1 MNVSTELL
9 VALQSRQDRVRNLC
23 ILAHVDHG
31 KTTLSDHLIGSN
43 GLIHPRMQGELR
55 YLDSRE
61 DEQARGITMKASAI
75 SLLYVPGA
83 ATRPE
88 GPKSLPDAAKLSD
101 GYLVNLID
109 SPGHVDFCSEVSTAA
124 RLSDGALV
132 VVDAVEGV
140 CIQTHA
146 VLRQA
151 YEEKVKPVLVINKLD
166 RLILELR
173 LSPEEAYGRLRDIV
187 THANMVLSAFASE
200 RYLREADAVLATDQA
215 RADQQ
220 AAAAAAQEGDED
232 GAGGAN
238 GGGAAAAPAEEEEEG
253 DAFDPVVG
261 SVAFGSAA
269 DGWAF
274 RLDQFAEMYAEK
286 LGCKPEA
293 LVRGLWGDWAFSPK
307 DKRVVRSARKGGGG
321 GGKLKPMFVQF
332 ALEPIWK
339 AYSVC
344 DPGEDVGGVLGA
356 IVRSRGL
363 GGLVPHKAL
372 EHPDPRQALRSVLRA
387 WLPLSEAVLGM
398 AAAQLPSPPAAAPVR
413 APRLLGG
420 PPGSPPPPGLP
431 DHAAQELARLEACV
445 ARSDASPSAPLVVYV
460 SKMVAVP
467 RGLLPRLPGETAATH
482 GSQDHDEVFLGFG
495 RVFSGVARPGS
506 RVHVLSGAYN
516 PAAPTCQ
523 RQSAVLG
530 PVYMMMGRALER
542 VEQVPAGSVLAI
554 AGLDTAVLK
563 SATLTSTPACRP
575 LAPLMFQ
582 AAAIVMVAVEPAHP
596 SDLPALMRGLQLL
609 NRADPFVE
617 ISVLDSGEHVL
628 GAAGEVHLG
637 TCIKDLRERFARVEL
652 RVSPPLVAF
661 RESVF
666 CPSEL
671 PEGTP
676 LGGLAGGLKPPRV
689 VEATTPNGCCAVRV
703 RAAPLP
709 GGVAGALDGRPEL
722 LRRVLVDGEGRA
734 GTGTG
739 TAGEAGTATSASAA
753 AASSSSP
760 SSSSSLVSE
769 LEALRSELR
778 AAARAAGPQQE
789 ARVLALLER
798 AWLLGPKRIGP
809 NLLLAPPRRQ
819 NEAAAAA
826 ASGSSAAAATA
837 TTSGGSTATES
848 LFDVPAN
855 SVVRAAKATAKA
867 SAPGAPGAAAAAA
880 AAAVAGTTADAPP
893 SEADGGDAAAA
904 APPSARIDL
913 RLGSPVAALAL
924 GLISEEDARSYGGDG
939 DVGTAAAAALAAAE
953 AAAASGCDVGAAEA
967 LRHVVASVESGVVAG
982 FQIATASGP
991 LCEEPLWGVA
1001 FELEVRLQQPQQP
1014 QQQPG
1019 GVSGAGST
1027 QDAEAAQANGGSGSG
1042 QQQQPATP
1050 NGGESSASGSGS
1062 ASAAPWSGRLDLQ
1075 EDVYGPF
1082 SGQVMTAVALACRRA
1097 VMEADSRLV
1106 EAQYLCQLTA
1116 SAEALSGM
1124 YAVLGRRRARI
1135 LREEMREGSD
1145 TFLVS
1150 CYLPAEASFG
1160 LADEMRRRSSGAA
1173 SASLMLSH
1181 WERLQVDPFFVPTTE
1196 EEREEHGEDA
1206 SGLTNLARRLIDAV
1220 RRRKGL
1226 AVEEKVVARAT
1237 KQRTLKRNV

>member
-9 VALQSRQDRVRNLC
+9 VALQSKQDRVRNLC

-124 RLSDGALV
+124 RLCDGGLV

-151 YEEKVKPVLVINKLD
+151 YEEKVRPVLMINKLD

-173 LSPEEAYGRLRDIV
+173 MSPEEAYGRLRDIV
-187 THANMVLSAFASE
+187 THANMIWSAFASE
-200 RYLREADAVLATDQA
+200 KYLREADAVLALEAA
-215 RADQQ
+215 RADQAE
-220 AAAAAAQEGDED
+220 AAAAAARA
-232 GAGGAN
+232 AGGEAS
-238 GGGAAAAPAEEEEEG
+238 GEAEEQEAEAEEG
-253 DAFDPVVG
+253 DAFDAVAG

-274 RLDQFAEMYAEK
+274 RLSQFAEMYAEK

-307 DKRVVRSARKGGGG
+307 DKRVVRANKRGGGS
-321 GGKLKPMFVQF
+321 KALKPMFVQF

-339 AYSVC
+339 AYTVC
-344 DPGEDVGGVLGA
+344 DAGEDVAGTLGA

-363 GGLVPHKAL
+363 SHLVPPKAL
-372 EHPDPRQALRSVLRA
+372 EHGDPRQALRSVLRA

-398 AAAQLPSPPAAAPVR
+398 AAAQLPSPAAAAAFR

-420 PPGSPPPPGLP
+420 PPGGPPPPGLP
-431 DHAAQELARLEACV
+431 ERAAAELARVEAAV
-445 ARSDASPSAPLVVYV
+445 ASSDAGEEAPLVVYV

-467 RGLLPRLPGETAATH
+467 VGLLPRAPGEPAPVTAP
-482 GSQDHDEVFLGFG
+482 GHDEVFLGFG
-495 RVFSGVARPGS
+495 RVYSGVARPGQ

-516 PAAPTCQ
+516 PASPAAQ
-523 RQSAVLG
+523 RQSVVLG
-530 PVYMMMGRALER
+530 GVYMMMGRALER
-542 VEQVPAGSVLAI
+542 VDKVPAGNVLAI
-554 AGLDTAVLK
+554 AGLETAVLK
-563 SATLTSTPACRP
+563 SATLASTPACRP

-596 SDLPALMRGLQLL
+596 SDLPALVRGLQLL

-637 TCIKDLRERFARVEL
+637 TCIKDLTERFARVEL

-661 RESVF
+661 RETVF

-671 PEGTP
+671 PESAP
-676 LGGLAGGLKPPRV
+676 LGGLVGGLKPVRV
-689 VEATTPNGCCAVRV
+689 VEAVTPNSACVVRV
-703 RAAPLP
+703 RALPLT
-709 GGVAGALDGRPEL
+709 GGLAGALDGRPEL
-722 LRRVLVDGEGRA
+722 LRRVLVDGEGRDGVKEDGSNGA
-734 GTGTG
+734 
-739 TAGEAGTATSASAA
+739 AAAATSASAMA
-753 AASSSSP
+753 A
-760 SSSSSLVSE
+760 E
-769 LEALRSELR
+769 LEALRAEL
-778 AAARAAGPQQE
+778 AAQARAAGPLQE
-789 ARVLALLER
+789 ARLQQLLQR

-809 NLLLAPPRRQ
+809 NLLLAPPADA
-819 NEAAAAA
+819 E
-826 ASGSSAAAATA
+826 S
-837 TTSGGSTATES
+837 S
-848 LFDVPAN
+848 LFSVPA
-855 SVVRAAKATAKA
+855 SAVTRAAKVTSKTV
-867 SAPGAPGAAAAAA
+867 GPGAAGA
-880 AAAVAGTTADAPP
+880 AAAVAAAEAGAAGATATDL
-893 SEADGGDAAAA
+893 ADGAA
-904 APPSARIDL
+904 APAPVARLDL
-913 RLGSPVAALAL
+913 RLGSPLAACSL
-924 GLISEEDARSYGGDG
+924 GLVPSSSGSETNGTGGG
-939 DVGTAAAAALAAAE
+939 AAA
-953 AAAASGCDVGAAEA
+953 GAADEA
-967 LRHVVASVESGVVAG
+967 EQWPEAVRHMVSSVESGVVAG
-982 FQIATASGP
+982 FQLATSSGP

-1001 FELEVRLQQPQQP
+1001 FELEVRLQQPASSQGAAA
-1014 QQQPG
+1014 G
-1019 GVSGAGST
+1019 G
-1027 QDAEAAQANGGSGSG
+1027 DEAAAAADGGADG
-1042 QQQQPATP
+1042 A
-1050 NGGESSASGSGS
+1050 S
-1062 ASAAPWSGRLDLQ
+1062 ASAAADWASRLELQ

-1082 SGQVMTAVALACRRA
+1082 SGQVMTAVALACRSA
-1097 VMEADSRLV
+1097 VMEADARLV

-1124 YAVLGRRRARI
+1124 YAVLNRRRARI

-1160 LADEMRRRSSGAA
+1160 LADEMRRKSSGAA

-1196 EEREEHGEDA
+1196 EEREEHGEDG
-1206 SGLTNLARRLIDAV
+1206 SGLTNLARRLVDAV

-1226 AVEEKVVARAT
+1226 PVEEKVVQRAT

>member
-1 MNVSTELL
+1 
-9 VALQSRQDRVRNLC
+9 RVRNLC

-75 SLLYVPGA
+75 SLLY
-83 ATRPE
+83 
-88 GPKSLPDAAKLSD
+88 LSS
-101 GYLVNLID
+101 GYLINLID

-173 LSPEEAYGRLRDIV
+173 LTPEEAYGRLRSIV
-187 THANMVLSAFASE
+187 THANMILSAFASE
-200 RYLREADAVLATDQA
+200 RYLREADAVLA
-215 RADQQ
+215 
-220 AAAAAAQEGDED
+220 EEE
-232 GAGGAN
+232 
-238 GGGAAAAPAEEEEEG
+238 EEEEEG
-253 DAFDPVVG
+253 DAFDPVAG

-286 LGCKPEA
+286 LGCKTEA

-307 DKRVVRSARKGGGG
+307 DKRVVRTSRKGGGAG

-363 GGLVPHKAL
+363 GGLVPTKAL

-398 AAAQLPSPPAAAPVR
+398 AAAQLPSPAAAAPVR

-431 DHAAQELARLEACV
+431 LHAAQELARLEACV
-445 ARSDASPSAPLVVYV
+445 ARSDASASAPLVVYV

-467 RGLLPRLPGETAATH
+467 RGLLPRAPGEGAAGALTH
-482 GSQDHDEVFLGFG
+482 GSHSQDPQEEVFLGFG
-495 RVFSGVARPGS
+495 RVFSGTARPGQ
-506 RVHVLSGAYN
+506 RVHVLNGAYN

-523 RQSAVLG
+523 RQTAVLG
-530 PVYMMMGRALER
+530 AVYMMMGRALER
-542 VEQVPAGSVLAI
+542 VQQVPAGNVLAM

-563 SATLTSTPACRP
+563 SATLSSTPACRP
-575 LAPLMFQ
+575 LASLMFQ

-596 SDLPALMRGLQLL
+596 SDLPALLRGLQLL

-637 TCIKDLRERFARVEL
+637 TCLKDLRERFAKVDL

-671 PEGTP
+671 PEGAP
-676 LGGLAGGLKPPRV
+676 LGGLVGGLRAPRV
-689 VEATTPNGCCAVRV
+689 VEATTPNGVCVVRV
-703 RAAPLP
+703 RAAALP

-722 LRRVLVDGEGRA
+722 LRRVLVDGEGWQA
-734 GTGTG
+734 D
-739 TAGEAGTATSASAA
+739 ASSSCSSSAPSASAT
-753 AASSSSP
+753 
-760 SSSSSLVSE
+760 LVSE
-769 LEALRSELR
+769 LEALRGELR
-778 AAARAAGPQQE
+778 AAAKAAGPQHE
-789 ARVLALLER
+789 ARILQMLER

-809 NLLLAPPRRQ
+809 NLLLVPSRRA
-819 NEAAAAA
+819 NGEDGHLYDSVDGAAGPVA
-826 ASGSSAAAATA
+826 GEA
-837 TTSGGSTATES
+837 TTSCRANGGECG
-848 LFDVPAN
+848 V
-855 SVVRAAKATAKA
+855 
-867 SAPGAPGAAAAAA
+867 
-880 AAAVAGTTADAPP
+880 
-893 SEADGGDAAAA
+893 SE
-904 APPSARIDL
+904 P
-913 RLGSPVAALAL
+913 LG
-924 GLISEEDARSYGGDG
+924 
-939 DVGTAAAAALAAAE
+939 
-953 AAAASGCDVGAAEA
+953 
-967 LRHVVASVESGVVAG
+967 HVVASVESGVVAG
-982 FQIATASGP
+982 FQIATSSGP

-1001 FELEVRLQQPQQP
+1001 FELEVRLQQPQQ
-1014 QQQPG
+1014 
-1019 GVSGAGST
+1019 A
-1027 QDAEAAQANGGSGSG
+1027 GGS
-1042 QQQQPATP
+1042 QA
-1050 NGGESSASGSGS
+1050 
-1062 ASAAPWSGRLDLQ
+1062 
-1075 EDVYGPF
+1075 DVYGPF
-1082 SGQVMTAVALACRRA
+1082 SGQVMTAVALACRTA
-1097 VMEADSRLV
+1097 VLEADARLV

-1173 SASLMLSH
+1173 SASLLLSH
-1181 WERLQVDPFFVPTTE
+1181 WERLQVDPFFAPTTE

-1226 AVEEKVVARAT
+1226 PVEEKVVARAT

>member
-1 MNVSTELL
+1 MNVSMEVL
-9 VALQSRQDRVRNLC
+9 VALQSKQDRVRNLC

-88 GPKSLPDAAKLSD
+88 GPKSLPEAAKLSG
-101 GYLVNLID
+101 GYLINLID

-124 RLSDGALV
+124 RLSDGGLV

-151 YEEKVKPVLVINKLD
+151 YEERVRPVLMINKLD

-187 THANMVLSAFASE
+187 THANMIWSAFASE
-200 RYLREADAVLATDQA
+200 KYLREADAVLALEAA
-215 RADQQ
+215 RADQAE
-220 AAAAAAQEGDED
+220 AAAAAALA
-232 GAGGAN
+232 AGGEAN
-238 GGGAAAAPAEEEEEG
+238 GEAEEAEAEEG
-253 DAFDPVVG
+253 DAFDAVAG

-274 RLDQFAEMYAEK
+274 RLSQFAEMYAEK

-307 DKRVVRSARKGGGG
+307 DKRVVRANKRGGA
-321 GGKLKPMFVQF
+321 KLKPMFVQF

-339 AYSVC
+339 AYTVC
-344 DPGEDVGGVLGA
+344 DAGEDVAGTLGA

-363 GGLVPHKAL
+363 GHLVPPKAL
-372 EHPDPRQALRSVLRA
+372 EHGDPRQALRSVLRA

-398 AAAQLPSPPAAAPVR
+398 AAAQLPSPAAAAPFR

-420 PPGSPPPPGLP
+420 PPGGPPPPGLP
-431 DHAAQELARLEACV
+431 ARAAAELARVEAGV
-445 ARSDASPSAPLVVYV
+445 ASSDSSEEAPLVVYV

-467 RGLLPRLPGETAATH
+467 VGLLPRSPGEPAPVTAP
-482 GSQDHDEVFLGFG
+482 GHDEVFLGFG
-495 RVFSGVARPGS
+495 RVFSGVARPGV

-516 PAAPTCQ
+516 PASPAAQ
-523 RQSAVLG
+523 RQSVVLG
-530 PVYMMMGRALER
+530 GLYMMMGRALER
-542 VEQVPAGSVLAI
+542 VDKVPAGNVLAM
-554 AGLDTAVLK
+554 AGLEAAVLK
-563 SATLTSTPACRP
+563 SATLASTPACRP

-596 SDLPALMRGLQLL
+596 SDLPALVRGLQLL

-637 TCIKDLRERFARVEL
+637 TCIKDLTERFARVEL
-652 RVSPPLVAF
+652 RVSQPLVAF

-671 PEGTP
+671 PESAP
-676 LGGLAGGLKPPRV
+676 LGGLVGGMRPVRV
-689 VEATTPNGCCAVRV
+689 VEAVTPNGACVVRV
-703 RAAPLP
+703 RALPLT
-709 GGVAGALDGRPEL
+709 GGLAGALDGRPEL
-722 LRRVLVDGEGRA
+722 LRRVLVDGEGGGHGAA
-734 GTGTG
+734 GSNGNG
-739 TAGEAGTATSASAA
+739 NGAASAAPTAAAAAAASAA
-753 AASSSSP
+753 AASAMDA
-760 SSSSSLVSE
+760 E
-769 LEALRSELR
+769 LEALRVELEAQ
-778 AAARAAGPQQE
+778 AAATGPQQQ
-789 ARVLALLER
+789 ARLQQLLQR

-809 NLLLAPPRRQ
+809 NLLLAPPADAESSLFAVPPSSVTR
-819 NEAAAAA
+819 AAKVTSKSVGAGTA
-826 ASGSSAAAATA
+826 GSAAA
-837 TTSGGSTATES
+837 
-848 LFDVPAN
+848 V
-855 SVVRAAKATAKA
+855 AAAEA
-867 SAPGAPGAAAAAA
+867 SAAAAAA
-880 AAAVAGTTADAPP
+880 AAASAA
-893 SEADGGDAAAA
+893 ADGADGA
-904 APPSARIDL
+904 APAPAARLDL
-913 RLGSPVAALAL
+913 RLGSPLAARSL
-924 GLISEEDARSYGGDG
+924 GLVPDSSSCAGSGGTDGGAGAGARS
-939 DVGTAAAAALAAAE
+939 E
-953 AAAASGCDVGAAEA
+953 QWPESM
-967 LRHVVASVESGVVAG
+967 RHLVSTVESGVVAG
-982 FQIATASGP
+982 FQLATSSGP

-1001 FELEVRLQQPQQP
+1001 FELEVQLQQPASSSSQ
-1014 QQQPG
+1014 G
-1019 GVSGAGST
+1019 AGGDEAAAAAADGGADGVSGSEAGW
-1027 QDAEAAQANGGSGSG
+1027 
-1042 QQQQPATP
+1042 
-1050 NGGESSASGSGS
+1050 AS
-1062 ASAAPWSGRLDLQ
+1062 RLELQ

-1097 VMEADSRLV
+1097 VMEADARLV

-1124 YAVLGRRRARI
+1124 YAVLNRRRARI

-1160 LADEMRRRSSGAA
+1160 LADEMRRKSSGGA

-1196 EEREEHGEDA
+1196 EEREEHGEDG
-1206 SGLTNLARRLIDAV
+1206 SGLTNLARRLVDAV

-1226 AVEEKVVARAT
+1226 PVEEKVVQRAT

>member
-9 VALQSRQDRVRNLC
+9 VALQSKQDRVRNLC

-88 GPKSLPDAAKLSD
+88 GPKSLPDAAKLSS

-124 RLSDGALV
+124 RLSDGGLV

-173 LSPEEAYGRLRDIV
+173 MSPEEAYGRLRDIV
-187 THANMVLSAFASE
+187 THANMIWSAFASE
-200 RYLREADAVLATDQA
+200 KYLREADAVLALEAA
-215 RADQQ
+215 RADQAE
-220 AAAAAAQEGDED
+220 AAAAAALA
-232 GAGGAN
+232 AGGEAN
-238 GGGAAAAPAEEEEEG
+238 GEGEEAEAEAEEG
-253 DAFDPVVG
+253 DVFDPVAG

-274 RLDQFAEMYAEK
+274 RLSQFAEMYAEK

-307 DKRVVRSARKGGGG
+307 DKRVVRANRRGGA
-321 GGKLKPMFVQF
+321 KLKPMFVQF

-339 AYSVC
+339 AYTVC
-344 DPGEDVGGVLGA
+344 DAGEDVAGVLGA

-363 GGLVPHKAL
+363 GPLVPAKAL
-372 EHPDPRQALRSVLRA
+372 EHGDPRQALRSVLRA

-398 AAAQLPSPPAAAPVR
+398 AVQQLPSPAAAAPFR

-420 PPGSPPPPGLP
+420 PPGGPPPPGLP
-431 DHAAQELARLEACV
+431 EHAAAELARVEAAV
-445 ARSDASPSAPLVVYV
+445 AHSDAGEGAPLVVYV

-467 RGLLPRLPGETAATH
+467 VGLLPRAPGEPAPVTAP
-482 GSQDHDEVFLGFG
+482 GHDEVFLGFG
-495 RVFSGVARPGS
+495 RVFSGVARPGQ
-506 RVHVLSGAYN
+506 RVHVLTGAYN
-516 PAAPTCQ
+516 PGSPASQ
-523 RQSAVLG
+523 RQSVVLG
-530 PVYMMMGRALER
+530 GVFMMMGRALER
-542 VEQVPAGSVLAI
+542 VDKVPAGNVLAI
-554 AGLDTAVLK
+554 AGLEAAVLK
-563 SATLTSTPACRP
+563 SATLASTPACRP

-582 AAAIVMVAVEPAHP
+582 AAAIVMVAVEPVHP
-596 SDLPALMRGLQLL
+596 SDLPALVRGLQLL

-637 TCIKDLRERFARVEL
+637 TCIKDLTERFARVEL

-661 RESVF
+661 RETVF

-671 PEGTP
+671 PESAP
-676 LGGLAGGLKPPRV
+676 LGGLVGGLKPARV
-689 VEATTPNGCCAVRV
+689 VEAVTPNGACVVRV
-703 RAAPLP
+703 RAVPLT
-709 GGVAGALDGRPEL
+709 GGLAGALDGRPEL
-722 LRRVLVDGEGRA
+722 LRRVLVDGEGSGA
-734 GTGTG
+734 GGG
-739 TAGEAGTATSASAA
+739 GGKDSKDANGNGAATNGVVAA
-753 AASSSSP
+753 AAAAATTP
-760 SSSSSLVSE
+760 SSSSALESE
-769 LEALRSELR
+769 LEALRAEL
-778 AAARAAGPQQE
+778 AAQARAAGPQQE
-789 ARVLALLER
+789 ARLQQLLQR

-809 NLLLAPPRRQ
+809 NLLLTPPVDADGSLFAAPP
-819 NEAAAAA
+819 
-826 ASGSSAAAATA
+826 ASVT
-837 TTSGGSTATES
+837 
-848 LFDVPAN
+848 
-855 SVVRAAKATAKA
+855 RAAKVTSKA
-867 SAPGAPGAAAAAA
+867 VGPGAAGS
-880 AAAVAGTTADAPP
+880 AAAVAAA
-893 SEADGGDAAAA
+893 EASASGANGPAAAA
-904 APPSARIDL
+904 DGADGAAPAPTARLDL
-913 RLGSPVAALAL
+913 RIGSPMAARAL
-924 GLISEEDARSYGGDG
+924 GLVP
-939 DVGTAAAAALAAAE
+939 VG
-953 AAAASGCDVGAAEA
+953 SGAGRDDGAAGADMDQWPEA
-967 LRHVVASVESGVVAG
+967 VRHLVSTVESGVVAG
-982 FQIATASGP
+982 FQLATSSGP

-1001 FELEVRLQQPQQP
+1001 FELEVRLQQPASSSSSSAAAA
-1014 QQQPG
+1014 
-1019 GVSGAGST
+1019 VGAGD
-1027 QDAEAAQANGGSGSG
+1027 DAAAA
-1042 QQQQPATP
+1042 A
-1050 NGGESSASGSGS
+1050 A
-1062 ASAAPWSGRLDLQ
+1062 AAAAPADGGADGASSSDAGWASRLELQ

-1097 VMEADSRLV
+1097 VMEADARLV

-1124 YAVLGRRRARI
+1124 YAVLNRRRARI

-1160 LADEMRRRSSGAA
+1160 LADEMRRKSSGAA

-1196 EEREEHGEDA
+1196 EEREEHGEDG
-1206 SGLTNLARRLIDAV
+1206 SGLTNLARRLVDAV

-1226 AVEEKVVARAT
+1226 PVEEKVVQRAT

>member
-1 MNVSTELL
+1 MNVSRELL
-9 VALQSRQDRVRNLC
+9 VALQSKQDRVRNLC

-75 SLLYVPGA
+75 SLLYVPGS

-88 GPKSLPDAAKLSD
+88 GPKSIPEATKLEQ
-101 GYLVNLID
+101 GYLINLID

-124 RLSDGALV
+124 RLSDGGLV

-151 YEEKVKPVLVINKLD
+151 YEERVRPVLMVNKLD

-173 LSPEEAYGRLRDIV
+173 LSPEEAYGRLTDIV
-187 THANMVLSAFASE
+187 THANMVWSAFASE
-200 RYLREADAVLATDQA
+200 RYLREADAVLAVEAAHTE
-215 RADQQ
+215 RQ
-220 AAAAAAQEGDED
+220 AAAAKAEAGDE
-232 GAGGAN
+232 
-238 GGGAAAAPAEEEEEG
+238 AAAASAEPQHDEEA
-253 DAFDPVVG
+253 DVFDPVAG

-286 LGCKPEA
+286 LGCKPEG
-293 LVRGLWGDWAFSPK
+293 LVKALWGDWAFSPK
-307 DKRVVRSARKGGGG
+307 DKRVVRASKRAGG

-332 ALEPIWK
+332 ALEPLWK

-344 DPGEDVGGVLGA
+344 DPGEDVAGVLGA

-363 GGLVPHKAL
+363 GPLVPAKAL
-372 EHPDPRQALRSVLRA
+372 EHPEPKQALRSVLRA

-398 AAAQLPSPPAAAPVR
+398 AAARLPSPAAAAPHR

-420 PPGSPPPPGLP
+420 PPGSAPPPGLP
-431 DHAAQELARLEACV
+431 AHAAEELARVEHCV
-445 ARSDASPSAPLVVYV
+445 ASSDASDSAPLVVYV

-467 RGLLPRLPGETAATH
+467 LGLLPRAPGEAVPLPGAPAMA
-482 GSQDHDEVFLGFG
+482 GGPLPSVAHDEVFLGFG
-495 RVFSGVARPGS
+495 RVFSGVARPGR

-516 PAAPTCQ
+516 PAAPDQQ
-523 RQSAVLG
+523 RQSVVLG
-530 PVYMMMGRALER
+530 PLYMMMGRALER
-542 VEQVPAGSVLAI
+542 VEQVPAGNVLAI
-554 AGLDTAVLK
+554 AGLDPAVLK
-563 SATLTSTPACRP
+563 SATLASTPACRP

-596 SDLPALMRGLQLL
+596 SDLPALVRGLQLL

-637 TCIKDLRERFARVEL
+637 TCIKDLRERFAKVEL

-666 CPSEL
+666 CPSEV
-671 PEGTP
+671 PEGTA
-676 LGGLAGGLKPPRV
+676 LGGLVGGLKAQAGPRV
-689 VEATTPNGCCAVRV
+689 VEAVTPNGAAVV
-703 RAAPLP
+703 RLRALPLP
-709 GGVAGALDGRPEL
+709 GPVAAALDGRGEL
-722 LRRVLVDGEGRA
+722 LRRVLVDGEGRH
-734 GTGTG
+734 GPQEN
-739 TAGEAGTATSASAA
+739 GEASSSAA
-753 AASSSSP
+753 ASAPSASSSA
-760 SSSSSLVSE
+760 LNAE
-769 LEALRSELR
+769 LEALRQQL
-778 AAARAAGPQQE
+778 AAAAAGAGGPQQE
-789 ARVLALLER
+789 ARLRSLLQR
-798 AWLLGPKRIGP
+798 AWVMGPKRIGP
-809 NLLLAPPRRQ
+809 NLLLAPHFRSS
-819 NEAAAAA
+819 AAAA
-826 ASGSSAAAATA
+826 ASDGAAGASASAA
-837 TTSGGSTATES
+837 GSTAAS
-848 LFDVPAN
+848 DAGGGAGGADSGGLFEVPPHL
-855 SVVRAAKATAKA
+855 VVRAAKAAGKA
-867 SAPGAPGAAAAAA
+867 AITSGAAVAAAASGATMAA
-880 AAAVAGTTADAPP
+880 H
-893 SEADGGDAAAA
+893 
-904 APPSARIDL
+904 
-913 RLGSPVAALAL
+913 
-924 GLISEEDARSYGGDG
+924 
-939 DVGTAAAAALAAAE
+939 AAAE
-953 AAAASGCDVGAAEA
+953 AAADAEDQPSAVPPVPTARFDLRIGLPLAAAALGLLPPAEA
-967 LRHVVASVESGVVAG
+967 EEVERAAATGAGEVAGLPESLGHVAAAVESGVLAG

-1001 FELEVRLQQPQQP
+1001 FELEVRLQATQPQ
-1014 QQQPG
+1014 
-1019 GVSGAGST
+1019 AG
-1027 QDAEAAQANGGSGSG
+1027 AQAEGEGANGADG
-1042 QQQQPATP
+1042 
-1050 NGGESSASGSGS
+1050 
-1062 ASAAPWSGRLDLQ
+1062 AAAGPHGWMGRLELQ

-1097 VMEADSRLV
+1097 VLEADARLV

-1226 AVEEKVVARAT
+1226 PVEERLVARAT